1 MIGPR
6 AAAAIAATLVA
17 IGCADEPGEA
27 PRAGTREADLDRV
40 VSLIPAA
47 TEMILALGAHGRL
60 VARTDYD
67 RQDVLVHLPSIGQGL
82 TPSLESLTA
91 LRPDLVIAWPDNTS
105 RSVIQRLRELGI
117 SVYSP
122 EIQKLDDIW
131 RTIRGLGFLLDLE
144 NRADSLIRAMRIELE
159 RIDSAVTGLER
170 PSVLYLVWYDPPTTT
185 ARGTFIHELIEL
197 AGGRNIFSDAPGR
210 WPQVSIEEIVRRDP
224 DILLV
229 PRGPDSPIDLD
240 VLEEATGWRRLAA
253 IREGRVVPLDAELF
267 NRPGPNVT
275 KAAERLAEILH
286 PEATR

>member
-159 RIDSAVTGLER
+159 RIDSAVAGLER